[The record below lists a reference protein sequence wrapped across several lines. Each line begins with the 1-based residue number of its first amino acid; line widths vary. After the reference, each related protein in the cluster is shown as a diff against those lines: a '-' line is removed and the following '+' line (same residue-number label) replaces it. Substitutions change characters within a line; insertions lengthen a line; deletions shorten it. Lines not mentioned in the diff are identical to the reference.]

1 MTVSTFPQHPRLRI
15 APWSELSRWDVNSGY
30 EISWQWP
37 ADVLRPLGAALV
49 RRIVPVEADDLRT
62 VPIIDRISFGGQLFI
77 RPEQERVGYKG
88 RLFWAES
95 GQLVYSKIRVKQG
108 SVLIVPATE
117 PRVAVSNEYPV
128 FSIKPD
134 VALPEYLALMLRS
147 SSFKRLLEGL
157 AHGGSSKTR
166 IAAATLEALP
176 VPLPPLATQQAILD
190 ADAAGRAQAAALLA
204 EAAAVEAV
212 NGNELL
218 ILLGL
223 PIIPPKAP
231 KQKVQVMSWSK
242 LERWSTR
249 AILDPTIFSGTY
261 PTVQLGSVSA
271 VTYGITKDP
280 TNRPGQNARP
290 YLRVANVQRGELD
303 LREVK
308 TIEVSPSEQERYE
321 LLNGDILVCEGNSAD
336 LVGRPAIWR
345 DEIPHCI
352 HQNHLLRVRTNS
364 SELLPEFLLAYMNCP
379 QARRYFYARAKY
391 TTNLASINSTDL
403 KALPVP
409 LPPLKIQQS
418 FVYVEQQQAAKSVT
432 LRQQAA
438 QVATEATARVE
449 EMILGNH
456 TIS

>member
-1 MTVSTFPQHPRLRI
+1 MSVLPFPQHPRLRI
-15 APWSELSRWDVNSGY
+15 AQWSDLSRWDVNSGY
-30 EISWQWP
+30 KVPWQWP
-37 ADVLRPLGAALV
+37 ADVLQPLGSALT
-49 RRIVPVEADDLRT
+49 RRLLPVVTDDLRT
-62 VPIIDRISFGGQLFI
+62 VPIIDKISFGGQLFI
-77 RPEQERVGYKG
+77 RPEADRVGYKG
-88 RLFWAES
+88 KLFWASS
-95 GQLVYSKIRVKQG
+95 GELVYSKIRVKQG
-108 SVLIVPATE
+108 SVVIVPTDVVQ
-117 PRVAVSNEYPV
+117 VAVSNEYPV
-128 FSIKPD
+128 FSIRPE
-134 VALPEYLALMLRS
+134 VALPEYLALVLRS
-147 SSFKRLLEGL
+147 SSFKQLLEGL

-166 IAAATLEALP
+166 IAAATLESLP
-176 VPLPPLATQQAILD
+176 VPLPPLPVQQSILD

-204 EAAAVEAV
+204 GANEVEVA
-212 NGNELL
+212 NSTELL
-218 ILLGL
+218 TMLGL

-231 KQKVQVMSWSK
+231 KQKLQIMSWSK

-249 AILDPTIFSGTY
+249 AILDPAIFAGTY
-261 PTVQLGSVSA
+261 PTVPLGSVSA
-271 VTYGITKDP
+271 ITYGITKDP

-364 SELLPEFLLAYMNCP
+364 GELLPEFLLAYMNCP

-409 LPPLKIQQS
+409 LPPL
-418 FVYVEQQQAAKSVT
+418 ELQQAFVEADQELLAQVVT
-432 LRQQAA
+432 LRQQSAVVAA
-438 QVATEATARVE
+438 EATAQVE
-449 EMILGNH
+449 AMILGDFC
-456 TIS
+456 